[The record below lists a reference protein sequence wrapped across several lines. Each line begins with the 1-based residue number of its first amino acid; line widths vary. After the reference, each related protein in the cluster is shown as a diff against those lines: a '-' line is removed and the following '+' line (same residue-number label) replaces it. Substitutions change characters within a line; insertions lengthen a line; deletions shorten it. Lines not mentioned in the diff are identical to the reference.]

1 MGSKNED
8 AKSLM
13 KRIMKQI
20 GGDINAE
27 SELIPEYC
35 VAGKG
40 IIFCYDP
47 SNRTFVK
54 ITRGSTVYVIYEN
67 YDTQGRS
74 LIYTVYGELVCIDPE
89 ELFLLGLD

>member
-20 GGDINAE
+20 GGDIDAE

-35 VAGKG
+35 VVGKG
-40 IIFCYDP
+40 IMFCYDP

-67 YDTQGRS
+67 YDTQGRLS
-74 LIYTVYGELVCIDPE
+74 LIHI
-89 ELFLLGLD
+89 

>member
-20 GGDINAE
+20 GGDIDAE

-35 VAGKG
+35 INGKG
-40 IIFCYDP
+40 IMFCYDP

-54 ITRGSTVYVIYEN
+54 VTRGSTVYVIYEN

-74 LIYTVYGELVCIDPE
+74 LIYTIYGDLVCIDPE